1 MRTAKTSTLVCV
13 ASFAAIS
20 ILTLVGGCALS
31 GGHSSSTHHA
41 SSDASQAGNAATQTA
56 NSEEGIVHVATAE
69 QTAATHSKKPIA
81 ASTAVLYV
89 NGLGCPLC
97 ATNIDKQ
104 LMRVDGVSA
113 AQVNLGNGTVAIA
126 ITGAKRPTA
135 HDISESVLDAGFTLV
150 RIEYQ

>member
-1 MRTAKTSTLVCV
+1 MRTANTSAFVRS

-20 ILTLVGGCALS
+20 LLTLVGGCASS
-31 GGHSSSTHHA
+31 GGHSSSKHHA
-41 SSDASQAGNAATQTA
+41 SADASPAGTSATQA
-56 NSEEGIVHVATAE
+56 AGSEEGIVHVATAE
-69 QTAATHSKKPIA
+69 QTAATHSRKPIT

-126 ITGAKRPTA
+126 LTGVKRPSA